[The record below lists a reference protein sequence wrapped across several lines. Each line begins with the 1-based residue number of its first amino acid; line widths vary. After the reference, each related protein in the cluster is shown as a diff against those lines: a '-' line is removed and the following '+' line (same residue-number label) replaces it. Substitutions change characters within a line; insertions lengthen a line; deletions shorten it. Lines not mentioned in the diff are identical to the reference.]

1 MAKSRALTRFA
12 PRPVIVTMPRP
23 RGRIRRAASRAVHV
37 ARRGGR
43 HAKRALPTVG
53 IAVGGLVVGY
63 MDGKGWLDKLPQIGG
78 SKVITLG
85 LAGYVA
91 TRFSK
96 NQMIRQ
102 AGMAALAAAAFDF
115 GKVQAGGTSGFD
127 SDGGG
132 GRGGGHGY

>member
-23 RGRIRRAASRAVHV
+23 RGRIRRAAGRVVHV

-91 TRFSK
+91 TRFSR